1 MDWIRSLYIAAS
13 IFGVGV
19 TVADLVGAFSSLTE
33 GGSDDG
39 DGQGD
44 ADGDGASIG
53 DEFDV
58 DVSAEAGADSG
69 AGEGAGDGEGEG
81 SGETDGDGHPSVL
94 AHDLRR
100 GPGVALRLMTALR
113 SIVYFAVG
121 FGPVGW
127 FATTQYARPIASLA
141 WSVPVGIGV
150 MVSARILRRLFRKDL
165 SSDIK
170 PTDLLM
176 ETGTVTVSIGAG
188 AMGKARVIVGGVY
201 VDRFARAHDP
211 GEEIGV
217 GARIRVVDVTDECVF
232 VEEE

>member
-39 DGQGD
+39 AGQGAGQGD
-44 ADGDGASIG
+44 GNSDGASIG

-58 DVSAEAGADSG
+58 DVSADT
-69 AGEGAGDGEGEG
+69 GEGAGQG
-81 SGETDGDGHPSVL
+81 DGDGDAHPSVL

-232 VEEE
+232 VEVE

>member
-1 MDWIRSLYIAAS
+1 MDWIRSLYIAAT

-19 TVADLVGAFSSLTE
+19 TVADLVGAFSSLSE
-33 GGSDDG
+33 GGGDDGGDGAGDDAGEG
-39 DGQGD
+39 DGQ
-44 ADGDGASIG
+44 AD
-53 DEFDV
+53 
-58 DVSAEAGADSG
+58 EA
-69 AGEGAGDGEGEG
+69 
-81 SGETDGDGHPSVL
+81 GETDGDGHLSVL
-94 AHDLRR
+94 AHDVRR

-113 SIVYFAVG
+113 SVVYFAVG

-127 FATTQYARPIASLA
+127 FATTQYARPAASLA

-165 SSDIK
+165 SSEIK

-188 AMGKARVIVGGVY
+188 AMGKARVVVGGVY
-201 VDRFARAHDP
+201 VDRFARTNDP
-211 GEEIGV
+211 EKAIAV